1 MRIKIITIQLILLS
15 CICLYSDVISLDSY
29 SGTLNGG
36 ESDTLNINF
45 DTSHLDFG
53 MHDYYLNVIKN
64 NSAIISIPIR
74 LRIIPLFLAAP
85 LNVEIII
92 SAGNV
97 YLSWETVPGSE
108 GYKIFRADSPD
119 SEFDLIGDSPDNSF
133 IDTAGTEKNFY
144 RITAYY
150 SETEVRKDTNE

>member
-1 MRIKIITIQLILLS
+1 MKIKIITIQLILLS
-15 CICLYSDVISLDSY
+15 CICLYSYIISLDSY

-45 DTSHLDFG
+45 DTSQLDFG
-53 MHDYYLNVIKN
+53 VYDYYLNVIKN
-64 NSAIISIPIR
+64 NSTTISIPIR

-92 SAGNV
+92 SAGIV

-108 GYKIFRADSPD
+108 GYKIYRADNPD
-119 SEFDLIGDSPDNSF
+119 SEFVLIGDSPDNSF
-133 IDTAGTEKNFY
+133 IDTAGSEKDFY

-150 SETEVRKDTNE
+150 TETEVRKGFNE